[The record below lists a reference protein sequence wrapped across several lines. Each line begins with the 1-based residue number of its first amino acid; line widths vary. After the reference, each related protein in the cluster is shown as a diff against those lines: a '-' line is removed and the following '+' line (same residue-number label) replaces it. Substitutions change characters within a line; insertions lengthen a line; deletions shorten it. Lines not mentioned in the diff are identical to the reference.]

1 MRPTMK
7 LAIVLTLACIA
18 HAADEKVYKAAVVL
32 MADDRVLEWSQQPVV
47 FTHDTVRGEFRAE
60 RISVLSREDVT
71 VNRYRIVFGE
81 SHLDGRMVPPQR
93 VLPGKPITFDASV
106 KYGPQEQAAV
116 MALFAQTQPPS
127 AVTTPLPP
135 TVQQLATPAT
145 APASL
150 AFTEPSPFATR
161 PPAGKR
167 GAAEII
173 EDVLSSERAAR
184 WPTDPDARK
193 YVEMIWERFDALR
206 KQQMDFPTA
215 LRRARAEVVSRVF
228 EDAVKGAIQ

>member
-1 MRPTMK
+1 MK
-7 LAIVLTLACIA
+7 PALAILALACIA

-116 MALFAQTQPPS
+116 MALFAQAQPVNRTALAG
-127 AVTTPLPP
+127 AVTTLPAIAEP
-135 TVQQLATPAT
+135 PGVSPCRTGTIAIRHAT
-145 APASL
+145 AYRQA
-150 AFTEPSPFATR
+150 
-161 PPAGKR
+161 R
-167 GAAEII
+167 GRRNHRG
-173 EDVLSSERAAR
+173 RA
-184 WPTDPDARK
+184 
-193 YVEMIWERFDALR
+193 
-206 KQQMDFPTA
+206 QQ
-215 LRRARAEVVSRVF
+215 
-228 EDAVKGAIQ
+228 